1 MAIVTVDK
9 GTYTVAEPLYQWDLN
24 QVLEIRGLSLP
35 KIPAVHFAN
44 EAMGRAIVR
53 QATMDDAGI
62 VRVDIPNSL
71 LQKPYKVTA
80 WVCIYE
86 GETFETQYKLMIPV
100 NARNQ
105 PADYTIEGDEEI
117 YSFIELEN
125 AVANALVEVAK
136 AEQSYNEAVGVYG
149 EAEQKYDDAK
159 AILDGTSAEFAEG
172 LADVEELKKLVE
184 QEYAVK
190 PKTAEITLAASGWT
204 GVLSDDGVT
213 EESPWHQ
220 PITHGAITAE
230 TKIDLNTG
238 VEVLDIMS
246 QDGTTHVFVENNGG
260 TAQAVALGKKPTVD
274 LTVQATFTEVGNV

>member
-9 GTYTVAEPLYQWDLN
+9 GTYTVAEPLYQWDVN

-53 QATMDDAGI
+53 QATMDAAGI

-80 WVCIYE
+80 WVCIYQ
-86 GETFETQYKLMIPV
+86 GETFESLYKLVIPV

-125 AVANALVEVAK
+125 AVANAMAEVVK
-136 AEQSYNEAVGVYG
+136 AEDSYNA
-149 EAEQKYDDAK
+149 AAKKYDDAK

-172 LADVEELKKLVE
+172 LEAVVDIKELAEK
-184 QEYAVK
+184 EYAYR
-190 PKTAEITLAASGWT
+190 PKTAEITLTADGWVGT
-204 GVLSDDGVT
+204 IGSDGET
-213 EESPWHQ
+213 EESPWYQ
-220 PITHGAITAE
+220 TITHEAITAD
-230 TKIDLNTG
+230 TKIDLDMSEEMLIKMSIL
-238 VEVLDIMS
+238 EVSVLFAKND
-246 QDGTTHVFVENNGG
+246 NG
-260 TAQAVALGKKPTVD
+260 TAQAVALGYKPAAD
-274 LTVQATFTEVGNV
+274 LVVQATFTEVGTV